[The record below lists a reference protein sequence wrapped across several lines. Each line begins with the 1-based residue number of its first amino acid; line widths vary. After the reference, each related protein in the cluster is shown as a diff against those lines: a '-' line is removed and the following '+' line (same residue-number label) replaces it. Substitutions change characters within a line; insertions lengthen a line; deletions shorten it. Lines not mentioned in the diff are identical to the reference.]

1 MKSKK
6 TNSYKWVYL
15 PVVFSSAAV
24 LFTPAMAGQYQTED
38 VQQVGS
44 LNHQFVGGRTQVG
57 VSITDDGSASADVN
71 HIFSE
76 TQDSATSGG
85 LWAGFDLE
93 GDDKG
98 IDSGGVQLNHNWVSR
113 DGQGRATY
121 VNKAFVA
128 YDRNSTD
135 DAKVTVGYGQE
146 RENLFW
152 EGHVSKGL
160 SDKRLVKEATH
171 ETAAVYEKA
180 FDYGVGGSVGT
191 FLTGT
196 NTRVRGGLDYQW
208 GTETGAGEEDAK
220 MLTVSAGVEQYF
232 SGTPHSVALDVAA
245 SKKEGGYE
253 FEGSDEIQT
262 SASLS
267 YRYDFGGDNI
277 YQPDQRYRRV
287 RVEVPGKGRAA
298 TYAKKPIYTKKPIYK
313 TQPVYKNQPIYKKQ
327 PIYVNKTVRVPT
339 QGHMA
344 KSTVELEGQTFF
356 KYGSAVLIPSAQQR
370 LRQIANEIRKHG
382 YKGNIRITGHTCGL
396 PDPVKD
402 RALSQQRANAVKHFL
417 VSQGF
422 NPAHLDTRG
431 LGSSQPKF
439 SKADQDFK
447 NRRVD
452 IEYVTE
458 RQQRVAGGFRNE
470 TRKVQNGFKNVIT
483 GYKRVQV
490 GTKNVQ
496 VGVRNVQTGTTDILV
511 SQGAPGT
518 PRVIWRTEPVDT
530 APAWI
535 TRALR
540 SNLSHNRTV
549 DTYLTTAS
557 SGGSVEIGNSAPN
570 AINDTTKI
578 EVNQT
583 VLIDVVFND
592 IDVDGDAL
600 TIVSVSEGSAG
611 GTISFENNKILYTP
625 AVNFVGTE
633 TFTYTISD
641 GSKTSTATVSVTVS
655 ASTDGGGD
663 NGGGDNGGNNGGDNG
678 GNNGGDGTNSAPK
691 AVDDS
696 ATTNI
701 NTAKQIHVLGNDS
714 DAENDSISITS
725 VTQGLKGGTVEI
737 QSGGKVLYTPATGF
751 TGKDTFTYTITAGGQ
766 TSTATVM
773 VDVKAVNASDPCN
786 CTVANMD
793 DVLMVKDTVAV
804 IDVLANDTGDSLSII
819 EVSQGHSGT
828 VKITGDKVTYTP
840 NANFVGND
848 FFWYAIKSSTGD
860 YKTSNK
866 VMVYVDGSK

>member
-57 VSITDDGSASADVN
+57 VSVTDDGGASADVN

-76 TQDSATSGG
+76 TQDSTTSGG
-85 LWAGFDLE
+85 LWAGIDLE
-93 GDDKG
+93 GEDKG

-113 DGQGRATY
+113 DGQGRATH
-121 VNKAFVA
+121 VNKAFAA
-128 YDRNSTD
+128 YDRNATD

-146 RENLFW
+146 REDLFW

-160 SDKRLVKEATH
+160 SDKRLVKAATH
-171 ETAAVYEKA
+171 EAPAVYEKA
-180 FDYGVGGSVGT
+180 FDYGVGASVGT

-208 GTETGAGEEDAK
+208 GSETGVGEDDAK
-220 MLTVSAGVEQYF
+220 IITVSAGVEQYF
-232 SGTPHSVALDVAA
+232 KGTPHSVGLDVAA
-245 SKKEGGYE
+245 SKKQGGYE
-253 FEGSDEIQT
+253 FSGSDDVQT

-313 TQPVYKNQPIYKKQ
+313 NQPVFKNQPIYKKQ

-339 QGHMA
+339 AGHMA

-356 KYGSAVLIPSAQQR
+356 KYGSAELIPSAQQR

-431 LGSSQPKF
+431 LGGVQPKY

-458 RQQRVAGGFRNE
+458 RQQQVAGGFRNE

-511 SQGAPGT
+511 SQGAPGA

-540 SNLSHNRTV
+540 SNLSHNRSI
-549 DTYLTTAS
+549 DTYLTTA
-557 SGGSVEIGNSAPN
+557 GSVGEVGNGNSAPI
-570 AINDTTKI
+570 AVNDTTKI

-583 VLIDVVFND
+583 VVIDVLFND
-592 IDVDGDAL
+592 SDLDNDAL

-625 AVNFVGTE
+625 AVDFVGTE

-641 GSKTSTATVSVTVS
+641 GSKTSTATVSVMVM
-655 ASTDGGGD
+655 AST
-663 NGGGDNGGNNGGDNG
+663 NGGGNNGG
-678 GNNGGDGTNSAPK
+678 GNANSAPK
-691 AVDDS
+691 AVNDA

-701 NTAKQIHVLGNDS
+701 NTAKEIHVLGNDS
-714 DAENDSISITS
+714 DPENDSITITN
-725 VTQGLKGGTVEI
+725 VTQGTKGGMVKVK
-737 QSGGKVLYTPATGF
+737 SGGKVLYTPAAGF
-751 TGKDTFTYTITAGGQ
+751 TGRDTFTYTITAGGQ
-766 TSTATVM
+766 TATATVT
-773 VDVKAVNASDPCN
+773 VDVKAANAADPCN
-786 CTVANMD
+786 CTVAKMD
-793 DVLMVKDTVAV
+793 DVLIEKDTVAV
-804 IDVLANDTGDSLSII
+804 IDVLANDTGDALSII
-819 EVSQGHSGT
+819 KVSQGKSGS
-828 VKITGDKVTYTP
+828 VRITNGKVTYTP
-840 NANFVGND
+840 KAGFVGND
-848 FFWYAIKSSTGD
+848 VFWYAIKSDSSA

>member
-24 LFTPAMAGQYQTED
+24 LFTPVMAGQYQTED

-57 VSITDDGSASADVN
+57 VSVTDDGSASADVN
-71 HIFSE
+71 HVISE
-76 TQDSATSGG
+76 TQDSSTSGG

-93 GDDKG
+93 GEDKG

-113 DGQGRATY
+113 DGSGRATH
-121 VNKAFVA
+121 VNKAFAA

-135 DAKVTVGYGQE
+135 DAKVTIGYGQE

-160 SDKRLVKEATH
+160 SDKRLVKAATH
-171 ETAAVYEKA
+171 EAPAVYEKA
-180 FDYGVGGSVGT
+180 FDYGVGASVGT

-208 GTETGAGEEDAK
+208 GSEVGVGEEDAK
-220 MLTVSAGVEQYF
+220 IITVSAGVEQYF

-245 SKKEGGYE
+245 SKKEGGYKHA
-253 FEGSDEIQT
+253 GSDDVQT

-298 TYAKKPIYTKKPIYK
+298 TYAKKPIYTQKPIYK
-313 TQPVYKNQPIYKKQ
+313 AQPVYKNQPVYKKQ

-339 QGHMA
+339 TGHMA

-396 PDPVKD
+396 PDPVND

-417 VSQGF
+417 ISQGF

-431 LGSSQPKF
+431 LGGAEPKY

-511 SQGAPGT
+511 SQGAPGA
-518 PRVIWRTEPVDT
+518 PRVIWRTEPVNT

-549 DTYLTTAS
+549 DTYLTTA
-557 SGGSVEIGNSAPN
+557 GSVGEIVTGNSAPI
-570 AINDTTKI
+570 AVNDTTKI

-583 VLIDVVFND
+583 VIIDVLFND
-592 IDVDGDAL
+592 SDLDNDAL

-625 AVNFVGTE
+625 AVNFVGSE

-641 GSKTSTATVSVTVS
+641 GSKTSTATVSVMIV
-655 ASTDGGGD
+655 AST
-663 NGGGDNGGNNGGDNG
+663 NGGGNDGGD
-678 GNNGGDGTNSAPK
+678 TNSAPK
-691 AVDDS
+691 AVNDA
-696 ATTNI
+696 ATTSI
-701 NTAKQIHVLGNDS
+701 NTAKEIHVLDNDS
-714 DAENDSISITS
+714 DPENDSITITN
-725 VTQGLKGGTVEI
+725 VTQGTKGGMV
-737 QSGGKVLYTPATGF
+737 QVNSGGKVLYTPAAGF
-751 TGKDTFTYTITAGGQ
+751 TGVDTFTYTITAGGQ
-766 TSTATVM
+766 TATATVT
-773 VDVKAVNASDPCN
+773 VDVKGNNGVEPCN

-793 DVLMVKDTVAV
+793 DVLMEKDTVAV

-828 VKITGDKVTYTP
+828 VKIIGDKVTYTP
-840 NANFVGND
+840 KAGFEGND
-848 FFWYAIKSSTGD
+848 LFWYAIKSESGE

-866 VMVYVDGSK
+866 VMVYVDGAK